1 MKEMRLFEIGLK
13 EDPRRTGYEEKL
25 NVAAEDAHEAE
36 EKARAWLLESHIEWW
51 EEEGRMMEEVD
62 MEAQGIEP
70 TVEALSFALDKV
82 LTRIREMHLAK
93 LYDIGTLIV

>member
-13 EDPRRTGYEEKL
+13 EDPRRSGYEEKF

-36 EKARAWLLESHIEWW
+36 EKARAWLLESHIAWW
-51 EEEGRMMEEVD
+51 EEEGRIMEEVD
-62 MEAQGIEP
+62 MEAENIKP
-70 TVEALSFALDKV
+70 TVEALSFALEEQLDV
-82 LTRIREMHLAK
+82 IRGMHLAK